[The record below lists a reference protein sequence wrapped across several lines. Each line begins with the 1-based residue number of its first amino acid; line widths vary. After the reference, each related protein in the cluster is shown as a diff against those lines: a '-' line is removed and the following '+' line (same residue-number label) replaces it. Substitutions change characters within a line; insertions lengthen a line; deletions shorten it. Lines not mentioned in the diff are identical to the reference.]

1 MGADSE
7 PDAGTGDALEVQREQ
22 AVKHAHEADLIPL
35 VRVGGWSN
43 VLVRSDIVRYRPE
56 RVSAAAPCLS
66 ESSRKTRRAQENA
79 ECIGGMRSPWKTVRK
94 LPRLRVAARKVRE
107 VLEQEF
113 AKDADLA
120 NVVDLLGKEVVAGSV
135 SHEWVSAKA
144 SDLGQKLVR
153 ALGGRRIE
161 KDPTIGGMWNVELVS
176 AFIDAAGDPEGD
188 LVEWL
193 RTGCPAGVAKEITS
207 CGIFPATEPDD
218 VSQLERWRLV
228 DEEPSSNY
236 KSVEEAVELS
246 GAEVDRLIEKGYA
259 VKYESWQDVI
269 EALGEVLVSKLA
281 CIVKTREDGTLKVR
295 NVLDLRRSGYN
306 DGVQLRER
314 IVLPRVKDLVEDVC
328 DLKRCAGNS
337 EECYGMVADFEDAFH
352 TLQVDPSEWRY
363 LVARHPVKGFV
374 GYRTVLCGGAGCPL
388 LWGRAA
394 AFLGRSGQS
403 LFCERE
409 LRTQIY
415 VDDPATIV
423 RGSLTKARECAALLL
438 WWWLALGLQISWKK
452 GSFGQEFRWIGV
464 SVDLRFW
471 DSVVIS
477 LPRSFA
483 DSVLEL
489 IAGILGKTSVPI
501 EAIQRLAGKAGWA
514 AGIAP
519 VLWSQVAP
527 LWAACADVARLQVA
541 RASEGVAKRAKV
553 GVCRIRQALVWL
565 HALFASKGSELVR
578 RVPVSEQRGPIRVRF
593 YVDASPWGGGA
604 FLSFDGAPVEYWHDA
619 WTSEDAQKFNVE
631 IGSSSGQAIWE
642 SLAMLISLRVWKQWW
657 WDCASAMVA
666 KSDSKAALGAFEKAR
681 SKSAHI
687 NVIARE
693 FAFDVALATY
703 EPQFV
708 FEHVRG
714 KNNEWADAL
723 SRLAMP
729 GTVATIPG
737 PLRGLPRAETPAR
750 TASFWRTADHPE
762 SVMAHSAS
770 DCAFDETRTP
780 GEVL

>member
-1 MGADSE
+1 MGADNE
-7 PDAGTGDALEVQREQ
+7 PDAGTGDAFEVQREQ
-22 AVKHAHEADLIPL
+22 AVKHVLEADLIPL
-35 VRVGGWSN
+35 VKVGGWDN

-79 ECIGGMRSPWKTVRK
+79 ECIGGLRSPWKTVRK

-107 VLEQEF
+107 VLEHEF
-113 AKDADLA
+113 ANDADLA
-120 NVVDLLGKEVVAGSV
+120 NVVDLLGKEVVAGSG

-144 SDLGQKLVR
+144 SDLGQRLVR
-153 ALGGRRIE
+153 TLGGRRIE
-161 KDPTIGGMWNVELVS
+161 KDPAIGGRWNVELVS

-207 CGIFPATEPDD
+207 CGIFPATDTDD

-228 DEEPSSNY
+228 DEEPLSNY

-306 DGVQLRER
+306 DGVQLKER

-415 VDDPATIV
+415 VDDPVTIV

-471 DSVVIS
+471 DSVVVS

-489 IAGILGKTSVPI
+489 IAGI
-501 EAIQRLAGKAGWA
+501 R
-514 AGIAP
+514 
-519 VLWSQVAP
+519 
-527 LWAACADVARLQVA
+527 D
-541 RASEGVAKRAKV
+541 
-553 GVCRIRQALVWL
+553 
-565 HALFASKGSELVR
+565 H
-578 RVPVSEQRGPIRVRF
+578 RG
-593 YVDASPWGGGA
+593 DS
-604 FLSFDGAPVEYWHDA
+604 
-619 WTSEDAQKFNVE
+619 E
-631 IGSSSGQAIWE
+631 IGGESG
-642 SLAMLISLRVWKQWW
+642 LGCRN
-657 WDCASAMVA
+657 CASAVVA
-666 KSDSKAALGAFEKAR
+666 SRTTVGGLCRRGETSGYQSFGRGRQAR
-681 SKSAHI
+681 K
-687 NVIARE
+687 
-693 FAFDVALATY
+693 
-703 EPQFV
+703 
-708 FEHVRG
+708 G
-714 KNNEWADAL
+714 
-723 SRLAMP
+723 
-729 GTVATIPG
+729 
-737 PLRGLPRAETPAR
+737 RGLQNQAQPWYGCMHFSRQRA
-750 TASFWRTADHPE
+750 ASWFVECQCRSNEDR
-762 SVMAHSAS
+762 SGCGSML
-770 DCAFDETRTP
+770 TRRPGEEERSCLSMERQWNIGTTP
-780 GEVL
+780 GCPRTRRSST